1 MGALALGY
9 MTLLLFAPDLI
20 VTSAA
25 VQAEIEREAVPEQE
39 VAAAPTE
46 DAGALR
52 ETVAEQ
58 DVEGEPPAASA
69 EAAEEEAQTA
79 PKRLAFAEQPSESP
93 AAPAEE
99 PANAEPPAEAAPADP
114 AAAAQE
120 PARVVFEFPTA
131 TGPKLVILNSPP
143 ASPITTGSL
152 PAPPAPPAPPA
163 QPIDF
168 GPATVTPA
176 PPPVALQLG
185 SGPSLEALQLNWSLL
200 SEQHHSV
207 LKDLE
212 PRYQAVGGA
221 GDGVTYQLMAGPIAT
236 AGEAKRVC
244 ALLRAKKVACGV
256 GPFGGEAL

>member
-25 VQAEIEREAVPEQE
+25 VQAEIEREAGPEQE

-46 DAGALR
+46 DGALR

-58 DVEGEPPAASA
+58 DVEGEPAATSA
-69 EAAEEEAQTA
+69 AAAEEEAEAA
-79 PKRLAFAEQPSESP
+79 PERLAFAREPNESP

-99 PANAEPPAEAAPADP
+99 PANAEAAPAEP
-114 AAAAQE
+114 AAAVQQ
-120 PARVVFEFPTA
+120 PSRVVFEFPTA

-143 ASPITTGSL
+143 TSPITTGSL

-185 SGPSLEALQLNWSLL
+185 SGASLDALQLNWSLL

-212 PRYQAVGGA
+212 PRYQAVSGA

-236 AGEAKRVC
+236 AAEAKRVC